1 MGCHVL
7 LQGIFPAQG
16 LNCHLLCLL
25 HLQEGSLSLVPPG
38 KPNMLS
44 RFLISWLQSPSAVIL
59 EPNKIKSVTAPT
71 FSSSICSEP
80 MGLDAIIFNM
90 EFQASLFILFFHL
103 HQEAVRFLSLSAIR
117 VVSSACLRLLIFL
130 PANLIP
136 HCDSSSLAFLHDA
149 LCIEVE

>member
-1 MGCHVL
+1 M
-7 LQGIFPAQG
+7 
-16 LNCHLLCLL
+16 
-25 HLQEGSLSLVPPG
+25 
-38 KPNMLS
+38 
-44 RFLISWLQSPSAVIL
+44 IL

-71 FSSSICSEP
+71 FSPSICNEA

-90 EFQASLFILFFHL
+90 EFQASLFILLFHL
-103 HQEAVRFLSLSAIR
+103 HQEAVKFLSLSAIR

-136 HCDSSSLAFLHDA
+136 GCDSSSLAFLHDA